1 MTASTVHATPITL
14 TVDSTQ
20 VATSSDALRSGT
32 SSTLDGLTIKWG
44 RTSRLDQ
51 PQPATLTATVAV
63 PEVDASRVLDL
74 LTPGKRIV
82 ATATTPW
89 SSKPLPYS
97 YITSSLWMPR
107 GAGESTDLAPGPIQP
122 SLTNPTAWDKV
133 PRFSPDR
140 AIKLTFT
147 LTTQVSSLT
156 LVVAP
161 IYYSAP
167 WAESGT
173 IDTQRAITITNP
185 PSGTFTITSLGTA
198 DRSIGLDPRRV
209 GSWVGF
215 RVTATIN
222 GARFVDERTRF
233 SDSQRRW
240 QDYNGLVM
248 TRAVIETTTSP
259 TRTSTIFSGRIA
271 AAPISYDEA
280 LKTARVTLECNDW
293 TVDLENK
300 KIGDNTFTPEAT
312 SARLTRILAL
322 CPGVQVEPLS
332 PATSARRLASRDVDA
347 QKPMDLLRE
356 LAASNDAILWPLAHT
371 TRGEYFK
378 FEDQDT
384 RKSLYRLTW
393 DPGTGNATPQARPH
407 QGIVITARA
416 ITRGGF
422 TVDRDLSDLATVA
435 RVTYKTTD
443 AAGKQHD
450 IDAVATA
457 PEREREYGTR
467 ELRVSTWLDRKEDA
481 EALATALLNRTGPGG
496 WIITGS
502 QVTSAHP
509 AMTGDTL
516 ASLLDDSTRAG
527 LAVTLTDLPPWVPGN
542 PNVPVYLDGGTYKYS
557 KGTWTLD
564 LTLTRAAT
572 SGGAVAW
579 GQLPTRATW
588 ARMGTLTF
596 ADIASLTS

>member
-1 MTASTVHATPITL
+1 M
-14 TVDSTQ
+14 
-20 VATSSDALRSGT
+20 
-32 SSTLDGLTIKWG
+32 
-44 RTSRLDQ
+44 
-51 PQPATLTATVAV
+51 AV
-63 PEVDASRVLDL
+63 PEADASRVLDL
-74 LTPGKRIV
+74 LAPGKRIV
-82 ATATTPW
+82 ATATTPL

-97 YITSSLWMPR
+97 YTASLLWMPK
-107 GAGESTDLAPGPIQP
+107 GEGESADLAPGPIQP
-122 SLTNPTAWDKV
+122 RLTNPTAWDKV
-133 PRFSPDR
+133 PRFSPDQ

-147 LTTQVSSLT
+147 LTTQVNVLT

-185 PSGTFTITSLGTA
+185 PSGTYTISSLGVA
-198 DRSIGLDPRRV
+198 DWSIGLDPRRV

-222 GARFVDERTRF
+222 GARFVDEHTPF
-233 SDSQRRW
+233 SVSQRRW

-280 LKTARVTLECNDW
+280 LKTARVNLECNDW

-300 KIGDNTFTPEAT
+300 KVGAKPFTPEPT
-312 SARLTRILAL
+312 SARLARILAL

-332 PATSARRLASRDVDA
+332 PATSARRLAARDVDA
-347 QKPMDLLRE
+347 QNPMDLLRE
-356 LAASNDAILWPLAHT
+356 LAASNDAILWPLAHA

-384 RKSLYRLTW
+384 RKSLYYLSW
-393 DPGTGNATPQARPH
+393 DQGTGNATPRGRPPR
-407 QGIVITARA
+407 GVVISARA

-422 TVDRDLSDLATVA
+422 TVTRDLSDITTAA

-443 AAGKQHD
+443 ADGKQHD
-450 IDAVATA
+450 ADAVATA

-467 ELRVSTWLDRKEDA
+467 ELRISTWLDRKEDA

-496 WIITGS
+496 WVITGS
-502 QVTSAHP
+502 QAISAHP
-509 AMTGDTL
+509 TMSGDTL
-516 ASLLDDSTRAG
+516 ASLLDASTRAG

-542 PNVPVYLDGGTYKYS
+542 PKVPVYLAGGTYKYS

-572 SGGAVAW
+572 SGGAAAW

-588 ARMGTLTF
+588 TRMGPLPF
-596 ADIASLTS
+596 ADIASLTI